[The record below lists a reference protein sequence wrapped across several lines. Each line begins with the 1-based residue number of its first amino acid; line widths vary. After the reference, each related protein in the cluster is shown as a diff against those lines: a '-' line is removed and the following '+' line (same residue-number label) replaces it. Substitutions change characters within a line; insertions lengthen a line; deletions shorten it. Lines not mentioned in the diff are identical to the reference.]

1 MKKLKKMKSDIKF
14 IERLESYIAY
24 LEQHYEDKQL
34 RKKLASF
41 ERSLLAMEA
50 RSYLVHDRYTE
61 ALRSLQLVNADTNVF
76 DVLDAL
82 NAVLNFVSLFVELT
96 DEMENNDTPEEFSK
110 N

>member
-50 RSYLVHDRYTE
+50 RSYG
-61 ALRSLQLVNADTNVF
+61 
-76 DVLDAL
+76 
-82 NAVLNFVSLFVELT
+82 
-96 DEMENNDTPEEFSK
+96 
-110 N
+110 